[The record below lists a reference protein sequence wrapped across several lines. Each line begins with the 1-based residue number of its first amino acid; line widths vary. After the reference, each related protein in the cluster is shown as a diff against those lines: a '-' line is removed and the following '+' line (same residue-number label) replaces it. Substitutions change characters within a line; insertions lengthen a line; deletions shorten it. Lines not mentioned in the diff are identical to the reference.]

1 MIFCFDKHS
10 SIVYFKLE
18 QCSFLEGGFYES
30 NSYFKRRN
38 HCRLSEDCK
47 RAGTGSNQHTLGC
60 LRMWH
65 GSWFRLQLFSS
76 KSELLC
82 AAIENIWKDIFHMS
96 ASQCAFSDFVE
107 CLNWLF
113 DSVQRGS
120 QMYPEFFSRHAM
132 VFASEDQKAGHQ
144 MMEKYFRH
152 LEENLLNVLRR
163 DPNVREDAFDEVLT
177 PELFISYVLELF
189 VSSVFHFQKDYRG
202 ILEIVR
208 RCLYAPAH

>member
-1 MIFCFDKHS
+1 MNPAVTSKEDIIAACQKIAKDQGLE
-10 SIVYFKLE
+10 SISMRSVASECGMAVGSVY
-18 QCSFLEGGFYES
+18 
-30 NSYFKRRN
+30 NYFP
-38 HCRLSEDCK
+38 
-47 RAGTGSNQHTLGC
+47 
-60 LRMWH
+60 
-65 GSWFRLQLFSS
+65 S

-82 AAIENIWKDIFHMS
+82 ATIENIWKDIFHMS

-107 CLNWLF
+107 CLTWLF

-132 VFASEDQKAGHQ
+132 IFASEDQTAGHQ

-152 LEENLLNVLRR
+152 LEVNLLKVLQR
-163 DPNVREDAFDEVLT
+163 DSNIRDDAFNGVLT

-189 VSSVFHFQKDYRG
+189 VSSVFHFQEDYRG

-208 RCLYAPAH
+208 RCLYDPAH

>member
-1 MIFCFDKHS
+1 MNPTVTSKEEIIAVCQKIAKERGLEAI
-10 SIVYFKLE
+10 SIRSVASECGMAVGSVYN
-18 QCSFLEGGFYES
+18 Y
-30 NSYFKRRN
+30 
-38 HCRLSEDCK
+38 
-47 RAGTGSNQHTLGC
+47 
-60 LRMWH
+60 
-65 GSWFRLQLFSS
+65 FSS

-152 LEENLLNVLRR
+152 LEEAMYWNYSSPLYFIFRKTTAESLRLSAAVSMPLLTNCYVFVQRELQMER
-163 DPNVREDAFDEVLT
+163 VRVYYT
-177 PELFISYVLELF
+177 
-189 VSSVFHFQKDYRG
+189 
-202 ILEIVR
+202 
-208 RCLYAPAH
+208 

>member
-1 MIFCFDKHS
+1 MNPTVTSKEEIIAACQKIAKERGLEAIS
-10 SIVYFKLE
+10 MRSVASECGMAVGSVYN
-18 QCSFLEGGFYES
+18 Y
-30 NSYFKRRN
+30 
-38 HCRLSEDCK
+38 
-47 RAGTGSNQHTLGC
+47 
-60 LRMWH
+60 
-65 GSWFRLQLFSS
+65 FSS

-96 ASQCAFSDFVE
+96 ASQCAFSDFVG

>member
-1 MIFCFDKHS
+1 MNPTVTSKEEIIAACQKIAKERGLEAIS
-10 SIVYFKLE
+10 MRSVASECGMAVGSVYN
-18 QCSFLEGGFYES
+18 Y
-30 NSYFKRRN
+30 
-38 HCRLSEDCK
+38 
-47 RAGTGSNQHTLGC
+47 
-60 LRMWH
+60 
-65 GSWFRLQLFSS
+65 FSS

-208 RCLYAPAH
+208 RCLYAPAHRFRIEIKHYLCKV

>member
-1 MIFCFDKHS
+1 MNPTVTSKEEIIAACQKIAKERGLEAIS
-10 SIVYFKLE
+10 MRSVASECGMAVGSVYN
-18 QCSFLEGGFYES
+18 Y
-30 NSYFKRRN
+30 
-38 HCRLSEDCK
+38 
-47 RAGTGSNQHTLGC
+47 
-60 LRMWH
+60 
-65 GSWFRLQLFSS
+65 FSS

-132 VFASEDQKAGHQ
+132 VFASEAQKAGH
-144 MMEKYFRH
+144 
-152 LEENLLNVLRR
+152 
-163 DPNVREDAFDEVLT
+163 PNVREDAFDEVLT